1 MRDESGRMR
10 SRAWWRVPLV
20 LWWPGP
26 AFLTVHMPAGDDLSG
41 VEPVEE
47 FEVEPGFE
55 DDLSDVEPVEESL

>member
-1 MRDESGRMR
+1 
-10 SRAWWRVPLV
+10 V